1 MMPQPFRPTSYNM
14 GGSMGSGY
22 PGLSGSGMGMPG
34 GMPGGMPMGS
44 MGAVPPQVTSG
55 SPMGPAGTVYQAPPQ
70 QQFEQSYVENILRL
84 NLGKTGTFYMTYENN
99 SQWNAKIFTGV
110 IEAAGRDHIIISDR
124 STGQR
129 ILLLTLNL
137 DYITFNE
144 PLIYQYPGVIGNPG
158 QGR

>member
-1 MMPQPFRPTSYNM
+1 MVPQFFRPSSYQM
-14 GGSMGSGY
+14 GGYPGVSGSSTGMPGSMGT
-22 PGLSGSGMGMPG
+22 
-34 GMPGGMPMGS
+34 
-44 MGAVPPQVTSG
+44 VPPQVTSG
-55 SPMGPAGTVYQAPPQ
+55 SPMTPTGAVIQAPQ

-99 SQWNAKIFTGV
+99 SQWNAKVFTGV

-144 PLIYQYPGVIGNPG
+144 PLVYQYPGVIGNPP